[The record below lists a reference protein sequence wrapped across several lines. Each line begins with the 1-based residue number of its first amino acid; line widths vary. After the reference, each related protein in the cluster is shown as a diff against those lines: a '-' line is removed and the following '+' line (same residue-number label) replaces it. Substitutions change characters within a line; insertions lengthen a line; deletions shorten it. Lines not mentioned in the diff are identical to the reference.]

1 MESSGIERNR
11 EESSKAKVKQI
22 RCFDLN
28 FVLFRKILP
37 VSKRKTV
44 RLTKCVR
51 AVSIERTVADRR
63 TQLLLA
69 FQWQILW
76 ATSLLLVLWFLDFKI
91 WAFLLQQALKPA
103 TRTRLGA
110 RFTCIGG
117 SIIKNLNSRYKKFL
131 HIQKVSN
138 KGWGGL
144 LKGGPH
150 RSRFMFPASQFCL
163 AKKG

>member
-1 MESSGIERNR
+1 MRERERVSENTAESAGTRDLKRVCLENQKESNGVQWSPMESSGIERNR

-69 FQWQILW
+69 FQWQIL
-76 ATSLLLVLWFLDFKI
+76 
-91 WAFLLQQALKPA
+91 
-103 TRTRLGA
+103 
-110 RFTCIGG
+110 
-117 SIIKNLNSRYKKFL
+117 
-131 HIQKVSN
+131 
-138 KGWGGL
+138 
-144 LKGGPH
+144 
-150 RSRFMFPASQFCL
+150 
-163 AKKG
+163 